1 MKQEE
6 IDKIMRIV
14 DKRCRLPKNWE
25 EFIEKNSSTHH
36 IFIKDKKTK
45 ELYCTHC
52 NKTFN
57 DTTVKVRD
65 YIKCPYCNQE
75 AIVYGAN
82 FYNKYFIDSVLL
94 VQRYDKQIV
103 IRVFEIYSY
112 FEKEDKHIHK
122 HWIEYARILPKIG
135 KFIGNN
141 VAIGWY
147 GNMVVYHGYK
157 KLNWYKYNGHRYFT
171 DFPAYPYSKKRLVKG
186 TNLEYAPID
195 EFLNRFSYYGLN
207 YLDVLQLAVYESFE
221 LLWKMNLCELCFY
234 SKRLN
239 KKGNFQKRFCVPKDF
254 LEFMQKNNV
263 SYKDLILLQLF
274 QKADKKIL
282 QEYRWTNINY
292 LRFLFKKQIFYAF
305 VNSGN
310 SIEKDN
316 IVILKEIEKYVPLK
330 KLNNYSFGLKNLI
343 IYRDYLKMS
352 EKMGLHYKSK
362 KDLFPTDLISR
373 HDELQNKIK
382 VANDMN
388 TQFATFLRYLELSKY
403 TYEDGKYI
411 IFPVP
416 SVDDL
421 VEEGKKQG
429 NCVATYLDRYIDK
442 ESDIYLI
449 RDLTFPNNSLITL
462 EFKNDHIA
470 QKELPNH
477 SREFTEEQLNFIDK
491 WLGYRYFIDQKEKY
505 KKKQEIKVIKYNFK
519 NRAA

>member
-1 MKQEE
+1 
-6 IDKIMRIV
+6 
-14 DKRCRLPKNWE
+14 
-25 EFIEKNSSTHH
+25 
-36 IFIKDKKTK
+36 
-45 ELYCTHC
+45 
-52 NKTFN
+52 
-57 DTTVKVRD
+57 
-65 YIKCPYCNQE
+65 
-75 AIVYGAN
+75 
-82 FYNKYFIDSVLL
+82 
-94 VQRYDKQIV
+94 
-103 IRVFEIYSY
+103 
-112 FEKEDKHIHK
+112 
-122 HWIEYARILPKIG
+122 
-135 KFIGNN
+135 
-141 VAIGWY
+141 
-147 GNMVVYHGYK
+147 
-157 KLNWYKYNGHRYFT
+157 
-171 DFPAYPYSKKRLVKG
+171 
-186 TNLEYAPID
+186 
-195 EFLNRFSYYGLN
+195 
-207 YLDVLQLAVYESFE
+207 
-221 LLWKMNLCELCFY
+221 
-234 SKRLN
+234 
-239 KKGNFQKRFCVPKDF
+239 
-254 LEFMQKNNV
+254 
-263 SYKDLILLQLF
+263 
-274 QKADKKIL
+274 
-282 QEYRWTNINY
+282 
-292 LRFLFKKQIFYAF
+292 
-305 VNSGN
+305 
-310 SIEKDN
+310 
-316 IVILKEIEKYVPLK
+316 
-330 KLNNYSFGLKNLI
+330 
-343 IYRDYLKMS
+343 MS